1 MGIFK
6 NITRTLKQAAP
17 VIGSA
22 IGMFYGGPL
31 GASIG
36 SGIGSLVAGRSTEE
50 ALRNAALTGAT
61 TYAMGGKEF
70 GKGFEFDT
78 SGSPFAGREVVG
90 GGSTAIPSYGGGRM
104 ADAVPV
110 TNKASSFLTSPT
122 GIATL
127 GLGAAALGGLDEEE
141 KPTMGKRQPD
151 PVGKSRLGIGLIGD
165 KAYNLDDD
173 EERKQYFEDLREKQG
188 VSPTKFSRGGLNALG
203 GQIARQLTQPIKD
216 KMDQIQPFL
225 DEVKSSA
232 EQKFGVT
239 LNGQGGGMGLNQLGG
254 GLVGRPATIGGDF
267 NQLGRP
273 LPTQNTSSLFDLMQN
288 RLGNQTQTAPK
299 DYSMSGARP
308 AYMPM
313 DDDGDGI
320 DQFGAVM
327 PELEK
332 GSPFEGMTEEEGTKL
347 LSDTFTQGV
356 TQSVGAATPFGS
368 GQARLGG
375 LGAMSRLFMNT
386 GGEVSGPGT
395 GTSDSVPAR
404 LSDGEFVLTAKAVRG
419 AGGGDRDLGAARMY
433 DMMSKLE
440 RVA

>member
-6 NITRTLKQAAP
+6 NITKKLKQAAP

-22 IGMFYGGPL
+22 IGMYLGGPI
-31 GASIG
+31 GAALG
-36 SGIGSLVAGRSTEE
+36 SGIGSLAAGRDTQE
-50 ALRNAALTGAT
+50 ALTNAALAYGV
-61 TYAMGGKEF
+61 GKF
-70 GKGFEFDT
+70 SGYGTGFEKLPADR
-78 SGSPFAGREVVG
+78 AVVG
-90 GGSTAIPSYGGGRM
+90 AQKFGFDAASGPTSIAKAGGDIYPAIQKSG
-104 ADAVPV
+104 
-110 TNKASSFLTSPT
+110 SFLTSPT

-141 KPTMGKRQPD
+141 KPTMSKRQPD

-203 GQIARQLTQPIKD
+203 NQIAKQITQPIQG
-216 KMDQIQPFL
+216 KMDQIGPFL
-225 DEVKSSA
+225 NEVKNSA

-239 LNGQGGGMGLNQLGG
+239 LNGQGGGMGMNQLGG
-254 GLVGRPATIGGDF
+254 GLVGM
-267 NQLGRP
+267 NQLGVP
-273 LPTQNTSSLFDLMQN
+273 LAKQNPSSLFDLMQN

-332 GSPFEGMTEEEGTKL
+332 GSPFEGMTEEQGTKL
-347 LSDTFTQGV
+347 LSDTFGQGV

-368 GQARLGG
+368 GQSRLGG
-375 LGAMSRLFMNT
+375 IGAVSRLFMNT
-386 GGEVSGPGT
+386 GGEVNGPGT